1 MTRRDASLRHL
12 LKQTPRYTCITITNT
27 TKMTNPLQLS
37 LTNEEGKRKI
47 IIAPVLEKVD
57 KKLHPTGVYKI
68 FKDAVG
74 DESQLFTEPLET
86 LAPNNDVPEH
96 LNPDY
101 LGEIIFD
108 GLSHW
113 TYHGDILSLDEQ
125 KQTANYIMKY

>member
-1 MTRRDASLRHL
+1 
-12 LKQTPRYTCITITNT
+12 
-27 TKMTNPLQLS
+27 MTNPLQLS

-113 TYHGDILSLDEQ
+113 AYHGDILSLDEQ